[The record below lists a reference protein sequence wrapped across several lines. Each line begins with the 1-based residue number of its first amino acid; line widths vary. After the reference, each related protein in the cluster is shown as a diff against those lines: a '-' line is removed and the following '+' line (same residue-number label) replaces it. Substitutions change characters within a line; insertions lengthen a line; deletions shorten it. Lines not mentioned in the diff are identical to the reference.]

1 MKFPTLFE
9 SPFFTFCIPPALA
22 VGQFLVSAYLFSN
35 GFPHTRLD
43 QTVYEGLLVTL
54 LFSLCLLPILGMGLG
69 LRQVMYGHTKA
80 ISALGVAFNGLY
92 FMGCV
97 LFFVLV
103 FVTNSTH

>member
-1 MKFPTLFE
+1 MRFPTLFE

-22 VGQFLVSAYLFSN
+22 VGQFLVSAYLFST
-35 GFPHTRLD
+35 GFPHTRSD
-43 QTVYEGLLVTL
+43 QTVNDGILVTI
-54 LFSLCLLPILGMGLG
+54 LFALCLFPIVGVGLG

-80 ISALGVAFNGLY
+80 ISALGTAFNGLY
-92 FMGCV
+92 FLGCM